1 MWDHLLTHSLLGTS
15 ELEEA
20 RGISIWRTGWK
31 ISRLIHSKK
40 GCRGRF
46 FKFVPESTFHT
57 YSWKKETFWATD
69 MGICMYMYVHRSSDV
84 FYPICCRTSFRS
96 RRFLMEEETPFSA
109 AIRGNKWILL
119 SSHLL
124 IRFFLCL
131 FCSWPMTTV
140 PLLEDRSGSL
150 NYWFR
155 SSRRRKRM
163 YVCEE
168 EWELATSTNTSL
180 SISRVSTMATMGLA
194 LSSRSNVC
202 STPTILTKCS
212 DNTLNTHNTLTI
224 HAALVIS
231 EHIFLCWRVCFF

>member
-1 MWDHLLTHSLLGTS
+1 
-15 ELEEA
+15 
-20 RGISIWRTGWK
+20 
-31 ISRLIHSKK
+31 
-40 GCRGRF
+40 
-46 FKFVPESTFHT
+46 
-57 YSWKKETFWATD
+57 
-69 MGICMYMYVHRSSDV
+69 
-84 FYPICCRTSFRS
+84 
-96 RRFLMEEETPFSA
+96 MEEETPFSA
-109 AIRGNKWILL
+109 TIRGNKWILL
-119 SSHLL
+119 FSHLL

-131 FCSWPMTTV
+131 FCSCPMTTV

-231 EHIFLCWRVCFF
+231 EHIFLCWRVCFFLGILDISSPFMWLKVDCSQSLFYFVPQENITVKLAWKIKSSWWQRLCLLPQKMLRSFNFILLDYERY